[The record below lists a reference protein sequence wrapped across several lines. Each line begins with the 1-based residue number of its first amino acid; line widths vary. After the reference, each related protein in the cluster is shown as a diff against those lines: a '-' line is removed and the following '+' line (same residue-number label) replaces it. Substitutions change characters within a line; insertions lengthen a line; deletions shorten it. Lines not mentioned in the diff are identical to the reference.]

1 MRSDGAAGTATG
13 GPASHPGSGRDRLSL
28 RTLLRLPREMA
39 PLVDPR
45 ELPCGI
51 VHLGLGAF
59 HRAHQAVCTEHAVAA
74 AGGDWGI
81 CGVAQRRGRVRDQ
94 LAPQDGLYSVMV
106 RGADGTRLRVIGVER
121 EALLAA
127 EDPAAVV
134 ARVADPGIHVVTLTV
149 TEKGYHFDPA
159 TGSLRWDHPELVGDL
174 AGEGPYTP
182 IGQLGLGLAARR
194 RAGSGPLSIVCC
206 DNLADNGAVVA
217 SLVRQF
223 VERLPDSDGL
233 VDWIEREVRFPSTM
247 VDRIVPAT
255 TAADRQAAAERL
267 GVRDEGV
274 VVTEPF
280 SQWVIQ
286 ERFAGPRPA
295 WERGG
300 AFFTD
305 DVRPFE
311 RAKVRLLNGSHSTL
325 AYLAQLAGYELVSDV
340 LAADSPI
347 VGLIERLMSVEVV
360 PTLEPVAGLEFDR
373 YQAELLERFANP
385 ALPHRTAQ
393 IAMDGSQKLPQRLLG
408 TVADAR
414 RAGAE
419 PVAALLGVAAWIRW
433 IVDRT
438 ADDGRALK
446 VDDPLSEQIAA
457 SVGPGRPAAEAV
469 DYVLAIRTVV
479 AEEFAHDTPVR
490 DILVEHLERL
500 RRDGAEATAR
510 HVLRP

>member
-1 MRSDGAAGTATG
+1 M
-13 GPASHPGSGRDRLSL
+13 SL
-28 RTLLRLPREMA
+28 RTLPRLPREMA
-39 PLVDPR
+39 PLVDPIGLR
-45 ELPCGI
+45 CGI

-59 HRAHQAVCTEHAVAA
+59 HRAHQALCTEHAVAS

-94 LAPQDGLYSVMV
+94 LVPQDGLYSVMV
-106 RGADGTRLRVIGVER
+106 RGADRTRLRVVGVER
-121 EALLAA
+121 EALVAA

-134 ARVADPGIHVVTLTV
+134 ARLVDPDIHVATLTV

-159 TGSLRWDHPELVGDL
+159 TGSLRWDHAELVGDL
-174 AGEGPYTP
+174 AGDGPYTP
-182 IGQLGLGLAARR
+182 IGQLGRGLAARR
-194 RAGSGPLSIVCC
+194 RAGSGPLTVVCC
-206 DNLADNGAVVA
+206 DNLADNGVVVA

-223 VERLPDSDGL
+223 VERLPDADEL
-233 VDWIEREVRFPSTM
+233 WAWIEREVRFPSTM

-255 TAADRQAAAERL
+255 TAADREAAAERL
-267 GVRDEGV
+267 GLWDEGV

-280 SQWVIQ
+280 SQWVIE

-305 DVRPFE
+305 SVRPFE

-325 AYLAQLAGYELVSDV
+325 AYLAQLAGYPLVSDV

-347 VGLIERLMSVEVV
+347 VGLVERLMSVEVV
-360 PTLEPVAGLEFDR
+360 PTLEPVAGLEFGR

-408 TVADAR
+408 TVADSR
-414 RAGAE
+414 RAGEE

-438 ADDGRALK
+438 ADDGRALEI
-446 VDDPLSEQIAA
+446 DDPLSETIAA
-457 SVGPGRPAAEAV
+457 NVGPGRPVAETL
-469 DYVLAIRTVV
+469 DYVLGLRAVL
-479 AEEFAHDTPVR
+479 AEEVALDPVVR
-490 DILVEHLERL
+490 GILADHLERL

-510 HVLRP
+510 HVVHEP